1 MMGGGAGDFG
11 GCCGGGKKGKGK
23 SNGKET
29 VLGPAFGAIKAFY
42 PEKGYGFI
50 ACPDAAA
57 QGLSG
62 DVYMHGSQNSQGFE
76 VGTQIKFTLYLF
88 NGRPQSRDI
97 ELLAPGEGGE
107 GAMDAF
113 GGGGGACGGGGG
125 INEQQLGTFMGRM
138 KAFNHEKGFGF
149 IES

>member
-29 VLGPAFGAIKAFY
+29 VLGSAFGVIKAFY

-50 ACPDAAA
+50 ACPDATA

-62 DVYMHGSQNSQGFE
+62 DVYMHGAQNSNGFE

-88 NGRPQSRDI
+88 NGRPQARDI
-97 ELLAPGEGGE
+97 ELTTESGGTA
-107 GAMDAF
+107 GIDMSGMGGMAAMGGMGGMAGMAAM
-113 GGGGGACGGGGG
+113 GGGMA
-125 INEQQLGTFMGRM
+125 
-138 KAFNHEKGFGF
+138 GF
-149 IES
+149 

>member
-29 VLGPAFGAIKAFY
+29 VLGSAFGVIKAFY

-50 ACPDAAA
+50 ACPDATA

-62 DVYMHGSQNSQGFE
+62 DVYMHGAQNSNGFE

-88 NGRPQSRDI
+88 NGRPQARDI
-97 ELLAPGEGGE
+97 ELATEPGGTAGIDMGSIGGMGGLASL
-107 GAMDAF
+107 
-113 GGGGGACGGGGG
+113 GGGAAGAGACG
-125 INEQQLGTFMGRM
+125 
-138 KAFNHEKGFGF
+138 A
-149 IES
+149 